1 MLWMS
6 YLLHPHFTSLLVAA
20 KTVRQH
26 MSLRKC
32 GERIVPKAN
41 HRLDA
46 YTTRED
52 MNVLDE
58 YGIGIE
64 PIAEMRGAVKAREF
78 NGQEYWSLAYTKR
91 KECHDIVFF
100 VENRDDGTNQEASRI
115 TAELIHIIPQMVNAL
130 RAILEGAV
138 A

>member
-78 NGQEYWSLAYTKR
+78 NGQEYWHWPIPSGKSATTSFSL
-91 KECHDIVFF
+91 
-100 VENRDDGTNQEASRI
+100 SRI
-115 TAELIHIIPQMVNAL
+115 GTMVLTRRPAE
-130 RAILEGAV
+130 
-138 A
+138 